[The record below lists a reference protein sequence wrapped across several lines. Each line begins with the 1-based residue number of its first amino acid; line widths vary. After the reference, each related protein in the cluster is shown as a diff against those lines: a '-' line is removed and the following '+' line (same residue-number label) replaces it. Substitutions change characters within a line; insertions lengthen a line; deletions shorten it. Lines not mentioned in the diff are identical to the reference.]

1 MEKVNGHAPF
11 SSRKSWITATRSF
24 LFERQCSVF
33 WGDLAIKTPFLATGE
48 WQCSVFFERFS
59 AFSARLNGYAPYF
72 FQFHAGY
79 SAHKWWIKPLRVGGH
94 APFSP
99 LLPFIFIRY
108 YSSLF
113 SFSLR
118 YSIALQSKTKR
129 SSIEHLSNIYRR
141 PIEHL
146 SKTYRRPIEVII
158 RQFYFIPLH
167 CLSVAPYFPN
177 FTVFTFEPEEMVR
190 R

>member
-1 MEKVNGHAPF
+1 MLRFFANVMP
-11 SSRKSWITATRSF
+11 
-24 LFERQCSVF
+24 VF
-33 WGDLAIKTPFLATGE
+33 QLTSG
-48 WQCSVFFERFS
+48 
-59 AFSARLNGYAPYF
+59 
-72 FQFHAGY
+72 
-79 SAHKWWIKPLRVGGH
+79 WIKPLRVGGH

-118 YSIALQSKTKR
+118 YSFALQSKTKR
-129 SSIEHLSNIYRR
+129 SSIEDKAKFYRTSIEDLSNIYRR

-167 CLSVAPYFPN
+167 CLSFAPYFPN
-177 FTVFTFEPEEMVR
+177 FTVLTFEPEEMVR

>member
-11 SSRKSWITATRSF
+11 FSNF
-24 LFERQCSVF
+24 MSVF
-33 WGDLAIKTPFLATGE
+33 QLTSG
-48 WQCSVFFERFS
+48 
-59 AFSARLNGYAPYF
+59 
-72 FQFHAGY
+72 
-79 SAHKWWIKPLRVGGH
+79 WIKPLRVGGH
-94 APFSP
+94 AQFSA

-118 YSIALQSKTKR
+118 YSFALQSKTKR
-129 SSIEHLSNIYRR
+129 SSIEHLSKTYRTS
-141 PIEHL
+141 IEDL